1 MTITPKT
8 PVLVSTP
15 ESSALAGAGAT
26 GCAWG
31 SQMCSGNIPAL
42 VPKPSAIIS
51 ARPRE
56 RLEVQS
62 EKILELDQEQF
73 EWQNRLRLVPY
84 RGVNK
89 GTAFML
95 AIKPDR
101 VEVTMD
107 GTTYETTKVLIGLDG
122 RALSSD
128 GKYQAIIHPELVQE
142 AASALS
148 TAPSAEAT
156 EKPLNVV

>member
-1 MTITPKT
+1 M
-8 PVLVSTP
+8 
-15 ESSALAGAGAT
+15 
-26 GCAWG
+26 
-31 SQMCSGNIPAL
+31 GNTEQQ
-42 VPKPSAIIS
+42 KK
-51 ARPRE
+51 RDQE
-56 RLEVQS
+56 EQ
-62 EKILELDQEQF
+62 ILELDQEQF